1 MPLFYGALGESR
13 TPDLLVRSQLL
24 YPAELRARGGRNIP
38 TDGGSVNSSAF
49 LLCLGTY
56 RSPQLPVMPPSDVSL
71 FFAISALS
79 LARSSSTPLVAR
91 TLSISFSV

>member
-1 MPLFYGALGESR
+1 MPLLYGALGESR

-38 TDGGSVNSSAF
+38 TDRGPVNSSAHS
-49 LLCLGTY
+49 TY
-56 RSPQLPVMPPSDVSL
+56 RSPQLPVMPPSDVPL